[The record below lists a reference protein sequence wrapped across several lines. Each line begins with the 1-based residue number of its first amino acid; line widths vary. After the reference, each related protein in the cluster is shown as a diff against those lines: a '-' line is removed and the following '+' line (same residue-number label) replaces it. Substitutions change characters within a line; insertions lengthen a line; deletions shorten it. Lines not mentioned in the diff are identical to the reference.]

1 MSSPENPLSAEA
13 AARLAFRFSGG
24 VTWESLLAKLA
35 RQSYTGAIVG
45 GRGSGKT
52 LLLEQ
57 MKPHL
62 EAMGFQPVI
71 FRLSSESSLRDKERL
86 AGELRAVVKPGF
98 ILLDGAEQ
106 LSTRLWLPVRA
117 AASTAAGL
125 VVTVHRV
132 SRLPTLIE
140 CETNPALLRDL
151 VQELVGETL
160 SEDDSETLLVRH
172 RGSIREAL
180 GELREWWDQQ
190 GREAEGEPEVSE

>member
-1 MSSPENPLSAEA
+1 MTVPENPFSAEA
-13 AARLAFRFSGG
+13 LGRLAFRLPGG
-24 VTWESLLAKLA
+24 TTWESLMGKLA
-35 RQSYTGAIVG
+35 RQNYIGAIVG

-62 EAMGFQPVI
+62 EALGFEPVI
-71 FRLSSESSLRDKERL
+71 IRLSSESSLREKERL
-86 AGELRAVVKPGF
+86 ADLLRAVVKPGF

-117 AASTAAGL
+117 AAGRAAGL

-140 CETNPALLRDL
+140 CETNAPLLREV
-151 VQELVGETL
+151 VQELAGETL
-160 SEDDSETLLVRH
+160 TQDDSETLLLRH
-172 RGSIREAL
+172 RGSIRECL
-180 GELREWWDQQ
+180 GELAVWWEQQ
-190 GREAEGEPEVSE
+190 GEAGES